1 MSTPPAARL
10 YGVLD
15 CSRAPDLHEH
25 AWRLEPESA
34 GCLFEGRLDQGVRQV
49 SPYLV
54 ELAPSDPLSTLWRTR
69 GWGQAW
75 GILIS
80 SRAALPALRR
90 RLRHFTQ
97 VRLADGS
104 GPVLFRF
111 WDPRVFRSY
120 MPAVP
125 QQDLAGWFQDVD
137 RYIVEN
143 PDGSGSIRYSLRG
156 GALAAEPGPR
166 PAA

>member
-1 MSTPPAARL
+1 M

-15 CSRAPDLHEH
+15 CSRAPELYEH
-25 AWRLEPESA
+25 ARRLWPESSD
-34 GCLFEGRLDQGVRQV
+34 CLFEGRLHEEVRSV
-49 SPYLV
+49 SPFVV
-54 ELAPSDPLSTLWRTR
+54 ELSPSDPLSRLWRAQ

-80 SRAALPALRR
+80 SRADLAAVRR

-97 VRLADGS
+97 VRLPDGG

-111 WDPRVFRSY
+111 WDPRVFRTY
-120 MPAVP
+120 LPTVGTTE
-125 QQDLAGWFQDVD
+125 LRGWFQDID
-137 RYIVEN
+137 RYIVET
-143 PDGSGSIRYSLRG
+143 PDGAGSIRYSLRG
-156 GALAAEPGPR
+156 DGLAAEPGPR

>member
-1 MSTPPAARL
+1 MSAPAQTRL

-15 CSRAPDLHEH
+15 CSRSPELYEH
-25 AWRLEPESA
+25 AVRLEPEASS
-34 GCLFEGRLDQGVRQV
+34 CLFEGRLDETVRRV
-49 SPYLV
+49 SPFLV
-54 ELAPSDPLSTLWRTR
+54 ELSSSDPLSRLWRTQ

-80 SRAALPALRR
+80 SRAGLRDVRR

-97 VRLADGS
+97 VRLPDGV

-111 WDPRVFRSY
+111 WDPRVFRVYLPTTDDSEIG
-120 MPAVP
+120 
-125 QQDLAGWFQDVD
+125 GWFQDID
-137 RYIVEN
+137 RYVVET

-156 GALAAEPGPR
+156 GALVSEEGPR